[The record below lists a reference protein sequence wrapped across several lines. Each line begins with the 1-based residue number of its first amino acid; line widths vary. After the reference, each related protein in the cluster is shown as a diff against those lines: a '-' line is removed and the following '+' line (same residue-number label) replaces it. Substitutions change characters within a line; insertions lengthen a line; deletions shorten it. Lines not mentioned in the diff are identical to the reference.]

1 MDPNWRQVSF
11 DFGARLCYMNLK
23 VFRVQIKQD
32 SIKLGLVASEF
43 GLKFIQEKRDF
54 FPWRAGIHFS
64 VSPHTEFRT
73 KWPLVR
79 RTSLYPIQ
87 GKKQIWDGNFRFPNK
102 KIQKIKIAKKNA
114 FEDPNK
120 SDLTWVWNLK
130 ISVFITIAHRMTHPK
145 IKLSSI

>member
-43 GLKFIQEKRDF
+43 GLKFIQERK
-54 FPWRAGIHFS
+54 GIFS
-64 VSPHTEFRT
+64 MACWNSFLCIAPYGISDEMTIGKTHLAL
-73 KWPLVR
+73 PN
-79 RTSLYPIQ
+79 
-87 GKKQIWDGNFRFPNK
+87 KKQIWDENFRFPNK